1 MDRHYRAFLL
11 RCWQFGD
18 EQRFEIA
25 HIQSGDT
32 TRATTLAEVL
42 AWLDRR
48 LAAPPQAEGGRPAVD
63 PTGDTATT
71 QPEGG

>member
-1 MDRHYRAFLL
+1 MDRRYRAFLL

-32 TRATTLAEVL
+32 IRATTLVDAL
-42 AWLDRR
+42 AWIDRA
-48 LAAPPQAEGGRPAVD
+48 LAESPPVEGASRAVD
-63 PTGDTATT
+63 PTGGTSATP
-71 QPEGG
+71 PEGR